1 MQNNQCQMERITELE
16 RFIAPLRFFK
26 LCKNQSFE
34 TNSSSENLRAQDFN
48 TLMGESL
55 DLVGGGW
62 SQALSMYFFFR

>member
-1 MQNNQCQMERITELE
+1 MQNNKCQMERITELE

-26 LCKNQSFE
+26 LCKNQRFE